1 MEQKSSRG
9 KGGKRELKKLKMEG
23 KEKEKGRSKKRE
35 GGLQRRREEEK
46 GDELT
51 RRFDFLEFRRLTLLL
66 DFLVL

>member
-46 GDELT
+46 RG
-51 RRFDFLEFRRLTLLL
+51 FLCCENSC
-66 DFLVL
+66 